1 MSARRIVRTIA
12 LSGVAAAAV
21 LGTATTSSAAT
32 PETVHTVVE
41 AAVDRAAGAP
51 VTLPSG
57 TRIHVTGMESA
68 AYRATDVHRTAVVQL
83 AAATPAPK
91 PPKGG
96 TKGIEDSLDDFE
108 GANNEVG
115 GQQPQGGIGQQI
127 PQQPAGYGMQ
137 QPQQMQTQAG
147 AGTGLGVGA
156 VVILVLSIV
165 LVFGLKGGKVS
176 KGWAIACIVLGVAL
190 GGTVVG
196 GIVSQ
201 ISGSGVS
208 AVNNIFGS
216 LG

>member
-12 LSGVAAAAV
+12 LSSVAAAAL
-21 LGTATTSSAAT
+21 LGTATAATAAT
-32 PETVHTVVE
+32 PETAPTVVE
-41 AAVDRAAGAP
+41 AAVDRAAGTP
-51 VTLPSG
+51 VSLPSG
-57 TRIHVTGMESA
+57 TQIHVRGMESA

-83 AAATPAPK
+83 AATEAPK
-91 PPKGG
+91 PKGG
-96 TKGIEDSLDDFE
+96 TKGMEDSLNDFE
-108 GANNEVG
+108 GGNGQVG

-127 PQQPAGYGMQ
+127 PQQPAGYGVQ
-137 QPQQMQTQAG
+137 QPQRMQTQAG

-165 LVFGLKGGKVS
+165 LAFGLKGGKVS

-196 GIVSQ
+196 GIVTQ